1 VNEGNRL
8 RPLSRLQEHV
18 MMPRLT
24 RPDLWLLTAVGGLL
38 GFGIVMVLNVSYFH
52 AAARYGDP
60 YLFFRKHVVAVG
72 AGVVLML
79 LVSRVRLDVLERWAS
94 VMLPLCLLALLMVL
108 APGIGAERG
117 GARRWIALGGFS
129 LQPSEF
135 VKLGMVLYLARWITR
150 HRATV
155 HQFGSGVLPAL
166 ACVGACSALILGQP
180 DFGTAVILGLLALLM
195 LYVGGARPLHLLAL
209 LLCGAVAMLAAV
221 QLAPYRM
228 RRLLAFQD
236 PWAHSQDAGF
246 QLVQS
251 LIAFGSGGVD
261 GVGLGQSK
269 QKMLFLPEAHTDF
282 IFALVGEELGLIGAL
297 AVLVLFLVVA
307 VRGFRIAAR
316 HPDSF
321 ASLLA
326 FGLTA
331 VLILSAVVNIGVVL
345 GMLPTKGLPLPFLSY
360 GGSALLATMLEVGLL
375 AALSR
380 MTG

>member
-1 VNEGNRL
+1 VNRL
-8 RPLSRLQEHV
+8 RPLSRLQERV

-24 RPDLWLLTAVGGLL
+24 RPDVWLLSAVGGLL

-52 AAARYGDP
+52 AEARYGDP
-60 YLFFRKHVVAVG
+60 YLFFRKHVIAVG
-72 AGVVLML
+72 AGLVLML
-79 LVSRVRLDVLERWAS
+79 LVSRVRLDWLERWAS
-94 VMLPLCLLALLMVL
+94 LMLPLCVLALVMVL

-135 VKLGMVLYLARWITR
+135 VKLGVVLYLARWISR
-150 HRATV
+150 HRPV
-155 HQFGSGVLPAL
+155 MHEFGGGVLPAL
-166 ACVGACSALILGQP
+166 VAVGVCSALILGQP
-180 DFGTAVILGLLALLM
+180 DFGTAVILGLLLLLM
-195 LYVGGARPLHLLAL
+195 LYVGGARPAHVLGLV
-209 LLCGAVAMLAAV
+209 LCGGVAMACAV
-221 QLAPYRM
+221 QFAPYRM
-228 RRLLAFQD
+228 RRLLAFLD
-236 PWAHSQDAGF
+236 PWSHSQDAGF

-251 LIAFGSGGVD
+251 LIAFGSGGLG

-297 AVLVLFLVVA
+297 AVLALFAIVA

-316 HPDSF
+316 HPDPF

-331 VLILSAVVNIGVVL
+331 VLILSAVVNVGVVL

>member
-1 VNEGNRL
+1 VNRL
-8 RPLSRLQEHV
+8 RPLSRLQERI

-24 RPDLWLLTAVGGLL
+24 RPDFWLLGAVCGLL

-52 AAARYGDP
+52 AEARYGDP
-60 YLFFRKHVVAVG
+60 YLFFRKHVFSVG
-72 AGVVLML
+72 IGLVLML
-79 LVSRVRLDVLERWAS
+79 LVSRVRLDLLERWAGL
-94 VMLPLCLLALLMVL
+94 MLPLCLLGLLMVL

-117 GARRWIALGGFS
+117 GAQRWIAFGGFS
-129 LQPSEF
+129 VQPSEF
-135 VKLGMVLYLARWITR
+135 VKLGVVLYLARWISR
-150 HRATV
+150 HRDAM
-155 HQFGSGVLPAL
+155 HRFSGGVLPAL
-166 ACVGACSALILGQP
+166 VAVGACSVLILGQP
-180 DFGTAVILGLLALLM
+180 DFGTAAILGLLLILM
-195 LYVGGARPLHLLAL
+195 LYVGGARPAHMAGLMV
-209 LLCGAVAMLAAV
+209 CGVGAMVMAV

-228 RRLLAFQD
+228 RRLMAFQD

-251 LIAFGSGGVD
+251 LIAFGSGGLS

-297 AVLVLFLVVA
+297 AVLTLFVVVA
-307 VRGFRIAAR
+307 VRGFRVAAR

-331 VLILSAVVNIGVVL
+331 VLILSAVVNVGVVL